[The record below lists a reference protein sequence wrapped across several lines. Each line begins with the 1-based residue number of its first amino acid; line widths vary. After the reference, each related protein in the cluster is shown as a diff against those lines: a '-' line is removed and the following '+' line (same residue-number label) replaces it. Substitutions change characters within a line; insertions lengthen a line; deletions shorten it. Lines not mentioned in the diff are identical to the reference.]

1 MTPSRCAL
9 RDERGTAVTETLMLT
24 WIVIVFV
31 AASFQLFRVNQA
43 IYSSIAIAHTKM
55 FDGAW
60 VANCFA
66 KRNGCIYNSD
76 GHAQVKW
83 DTRNMPEVIVQA
95 VGMFRSR
102 LAGQL
107 RLQANPNAA
116 SPRRDGF
123 KRTRMGAGTYYPICS
138 CAMLPR
144 SCMVSLHSVPGMG
157 IC

>member
-1 MTPSRCAL
+1 
-9 RDERGTAVTETLMLT
+9 MLT

-60 VANCFA
+60 LANCFNKA
-66 KRNGCIYNSD
+66 NRCIYNSD
-76 GHAQVKW
+76 GHAQVRW
-83 DTRNMPEVIVQA
+83 DPTNMPEVRVPV

-102 LAGQL
+102 LVGQL
-107 RLQANPNAA
+107 RLQAWPGAA
-116 SPRRDGF
+116 SPRRDGM

-138 CAMLPR
+138 CALLPR
-144 SCMVSLHSVPGMG
+144 SCMVSQHSVPGMG
-157 IC
+157 FC